1 MALAQVVYSISN
13 DREFASL
20 FRSDPESA
28 LSKRGLEL
36 SKEELNFLKSGIRR
50 SEFDDSIVSL
60 VVDKPNVGGW
70 AY

>member
-50 SEFDDSIVSL
+50 NEFDDSIVSL
-60 VVDKPNVGGW
+60 VVDKPNVSGW